1 MATLPLVTSHD
12 RLTFTLIL
20 ALAIHAVLAL
30 SISFGLTNVKKNI
43 PQTLE
48 VTLAFHQSTEKV
60 EEADYLAQVD
70 QQGSGTLEEKALPS
84 TTEQSIF
91 QDNNIRKANPV
102 EVEASAPLKPTEQKT
117 VVTTT
122 AKDSKIKVKENKHE
136 EKLQKQTK
144 DGPAQTLLERS
155 TEIASLE
162 ARLAWQRELYAKR
175 PRIHR
180 LTAASTMSAIDAS
193 YVDAWA
199 RKIEKVGNVNYPQ
212 EALRKH
218 LGGDVRVMVS
228 LLPNGTVK
236 EIEILKPSG
245 YKVLDDAVKSI
256 VRLASPFAPFPEEV
270 RKERDVLEIIRT
282 WSFRNNFLS
291 SS

>member
-1 MATLPLVTSHD
+1 MATSIPLVTSND
-12 RLTFTLIL
+12 RLTFTLII
-20 ALAIHAVLAL
+20 AAAIHALLVFA
-30 SISFGLTNVKKNI
+30 ISFGLTDINSNI

-48 VTLAFHQSTEKV
+48 VTLAFHKSTEKV

-70 QQGSGTLEEKALPS
+70 QQGSGTLEDKALPS
-84 TTEQSIF
+84 TTEQSVF

-102 EVEASAPLKPTEQKT
+102 EKEATAPIKPTEEKP
-117 VVTTT
+117 VVTTIAEADRT
-122 AKDSKIKVKENKHE
+122 TQGKKFE
-136 EKLQKQTK
+136 EKLPNQTK
-144 DGPAQTLLERS
+144 EGPTQTLLERS
-155 TEIASLE
+155 VEIASLE
-162 ARLAWQRELYAKR
+162 AQLAWQRELYAKR

-180 LTAASTMSAIDAS
+180 LTAASTMSAVDAS

-212 EALRKH
+212 EALQKH

-245 YKVLDDAVKSI
+245 YKVLNDAVKSI